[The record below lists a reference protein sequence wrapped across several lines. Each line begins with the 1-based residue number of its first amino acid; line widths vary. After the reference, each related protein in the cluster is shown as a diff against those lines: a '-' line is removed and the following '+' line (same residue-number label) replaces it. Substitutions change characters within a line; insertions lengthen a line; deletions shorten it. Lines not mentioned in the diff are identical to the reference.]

1 MNCLKVML
9 FHPFTIIFYLGL
21 HEKQKALEAENVRVE
36 MKCEAQK
43 KVLAEE
49 LNNLQAVK
57 EETKNV
63 EAQLSIAQSR
73 IISLTEVKEGLKQQA
88 SLLDKEYSSDKLVS
102 SF

>member
-73 IISLTEVKEGLKQQA
+73 ITSLTEVKEGLKQQA
-88 SLLDKEYSSDKLVS
+88 SLLDKEYSSDMLVS

>member
-1 MNCLKVML
+1 M
-9 FHPFTIIFYLGL
+9 
-21 HEKQKALEAENVRVE
+21 HEKQKALEAEVVSLK

-49 LNNLQAVK
+49 QNSLQATK

-73 IISLTEVKEGLKQQA
+73 ITSLTEVKEGLKQQA
-88 SLLDKEYSSDKLVS
+88 SLLDKENNSDKFVDT
-102 SF
+102 F

>member
-1 MNCLKVML
+1 ML

-21 HEKQKALEAENVRVE
+21 HKKQKALEAENVRVE

-63 EAQLSIAQSR
+63 EAKI
-73 IISLTEVKEGLKQQA
+73 
-88 SLLDKEYSSDKLVS
+88 
-102 SF
+102 

>member
-1 MNCLKVML
+1 ML

-73 IISLTEVKEGLKQQA
+73 ITSLTEVKEGLKQQA
-88 SLLDKEYSSDKLVS
+88 SLLDKEYSSDMLVS